1 MKAIACNAGT
11 RAKWLALSMVF
22 GMALTTSAHGQGF
35 QPPGSPFT
43 PAQQVGTVLSMPVK
57 AFGGFVAQNVIHQNN
72 VNFLH
77 FTQVGGSNIITASV
91 RQRNTFAPAKTVWC
105 PTPWV
110 NTIEQ
115 LNSNDA
121 EILQIGGDSNVAV
134 LDVQQSNK
142 AAPFGT
148 TWCAVPTWAL
158 GSIMQANSNTTYLT
172 QLAFGEGASNIAV
185 IGVSQSNKLKVP
197 TSALGA
203 VVQINTNVVVINQI
217 AIGPGAT
224 NFAEVQVNQSNGA

>member
-1 MKAIACNAGT
+1 MKTIACNAST

-22 GMALTTSAHGQGF
+22 GMALTTSAHAQF
-35 QPPGSPFT
+35 TPGSPFT

-72 VNFLH
+72 CNFLH
-77 FTQVGGSNIITASV
+77 FTQVGGNNIITASV
-91 RQRNTFAPAKTVWC
+91 RQRNTFAPAKTIWC

-121 EILQIGGDSNVAV
+121 EINQIGGDTNVAI
-134 LDVQQSNK
+134 LDVNQKNK

-158 GSIMQANSNTTYLT
+158 GSVLQANSNSIYLT
-172 QLAFGEGASNIAV
+172 QLAFGDMASNVAV
-185 IGVSQSNKLKVP
+185 IGVTQNNKLKVP
-197 TSALGA
+197 SSVVGA
-203 VVQINTNVVVINQI
+203 VVQINTNVVVLNQI
-217 AIGPGAT
+217 AIGPGAS
-224 NFAEVQVNQSNGA
+224 NFAEIQVNQSNSIGG